1 MAAGDSDFFSRVRP
15 SAEQMV
21 ILTFLV
27 LSTYA
32 FYEALS
38 FQWEGAIFPM
48 ITAAIVIIGCLM
60 LLFRNHLPTVL
71 EDLVSDEVQMMPSE
85 ADEDLVEATEDTIGD
100 EKDDV
105 ADETDGEAPLD
116 RPLSGTT
123 ATITLSTLYVIASY
137 AVGILWMT
145 PLFALVYTI
154 WFRQPWPVIF
164 IVTVLSGGAAYA
176 FMSLLNL
183 SIDSGELIGV
193 MVGVGW

>member
-1 MAAGDSDFFSRVRP
+1 MAAEDSDVSSRVRP

-21 ILTFLV
+21 ILIFLV
-27 LSTYA
+27 LSAYA

-38 FQWEGAIFPM
+38 FQWESAIFPM

-60 LLFRNHLPTVL
+60 LLFRNYLPTVF

-85 ADEDLVEATEDTIGD
+85 ADEDLVEAADTIGD
-100 EKDDV
+100 KEDDV
-105 ADETDGEAPLD
+105 ADETDDEAPLN
-116 RPLSGTT
+116 RPLSGTA
-123 ATITLSTLYVIASY
+123 ATIALSTLYVIASY